1 MNQYKH
7 MVWPEEGLISH
18 PANQAGRDFVA
29 GDIHG
34 HFDTLEHALAKL
46 EFDPGRDRLFSAG
59 DLIDHGPR
67 SADALEWLASGR
79 ILAVRGNH
87 EQMLVECLIFENGYL
102 RKSGVGATWLDC
114 GGGWWWGLDDTDEDG
129 APPRREVDQD
139 RRRDDWL
146 GAMRQVPYPR
156 RIDTAAGPVGIAH
169 TMPIYY
175 GDWREVEEIM
185 TDRARLA
192 RETRFPRIESAPSGV
207 LWDRPDIERERR
219 DAPDLPR
226 AMAQITVVITGHTPH
241 LHPRWTRKNVVC
253 IDTGVHVPEYGH
265 LTLAEIHTG
274 EPELH
279 RFATQKPGP

>member
-1 MNQYKH
+1 
-7 MVWPEEGLISH
+7 
-18 PANQAGRDFVA
+18 
-29 GDIHG
+29 
-34 HFDTLEHALAKL
+34 
-46 EFDPGRDRLFSAG
+46 
-59 DLIDHGPR
+59 
-67 SADALEWLASGR
+67 
-79 ILAVRGNH
+79 
-87 EQMLVECLIFENGYL
+87 
-102 RKSGVGATWLDC
+102 
-114 GGGWWWGLDDTDEDG
+114 
-129 APPRREVDQD
+129 
-139 RRRDDWL
+139 
-146 GAMRQVPYPR
+146 
-156 RIDTAAGPVGIAH
+156 
-169 TMPIYY
+169 MPIYY

>member
-7 MVWPEEGLISH
+7 MVWPDESLISH
-18 PANQAGRDFVA
+18 PANETGRDFVA

-67 SADALEWLASGR
+67 SADALEWLGSGR

-87 EQMLVECLIFENGYL
+87 EQMLVECLIFENGHL

-114 GGGWWWGLDDTDEDG
+114 GGDWWWGLNDTDEDG
-129 APPRREVDQD
+129 APPRREVDHD

-146 GAMRQVPYPR
+146 GAMRQVPYLR

-185 TDRARLA
+185 TDGAKLA

-207 LWDRPDIERERR
+207 LWGPARHRARKARRAGPAPRNGTDHSRHHRTHAAPAPAVDQEERR
-219 DAPDLPR
+219 LHRHRRPR
-226 AMAQITVVITGHTPH
+226 AGVRAP
-241 LHPRWTRKNVVC
+241 HPR
-253 IDTGVHVPEYGH
+253 
-265 LTLAEIHTG
+265 
-274 EPELH
+274 
-279 RFATQKPGP
+279 